1 MASEQVKE
9 RLLDA
14 AEKLFTEKGYDR
26 TNVRDLTAEA
36 GCNIAAVNYHFG
48 GKDKLYIEMF
58 RRNQLNLIKAQ
69 TENIKRVL
77 AMENATLE
85 DLIRVVAKKHFE
97 ELEEGTDKPS
107 VLKLLVREIL
117 EPHLTEEIIPREM
130 FEDVEQQYIDAIVEL
145 SPGIKYEDGV
155 FCRFSSGGVL
165 MYPVMFYRFYLALKP
180 ELTLDE
186 LVEHTVKF
194 CCAGIRSF
202 AK

>member
-26 TNVRDLTAEA
+26 TNVRDLTTEA

-48 GKDKLYIEMF
+48 GKDKLYVEMF
-58 RRNQLNLIKAQ
+58 RRHQRNLIEAQ
-69 TENIKRVL
+69 HENIKRIM
-77 AMENATLE
+77 AMENPTLE
-85 DLIRVVAKKHFE
+85 DLIREVAIKQFE
-97 ELEEGTDKPS
+97 ELHEGSDKPS
-107 VLKLLVREIL
+107 ILKLLIREIL
-117 EPHLTEEIIPREM
+117 EPHLTEEIIPHEM
-130 FEDVEQQYIDAIVEL
+130 YAKVEQLYIDSIVKLTPGVSYEDV
-145 SPGIKYEDGV
+145 V
-155 FCRFSSGGVL
+155 FCRFSSSGVL
-165 MYPVMFYRFYLALKP
+165 MYPVMFFRYYLMLKP
-180 ELTLDE
+180 KMKIDE

>member
-26 TNVRDLTAEA
+26 TNVRDLTTEA

-58 RRNQLNLIKAQ
+58 RRNQQNLIEAQ
-69 TENIKRVL
+69 TENIKRVM
-77 AMENATLE
+77 AMENPTLE
-85 DLIRVVAKKHFE
+85 DLMRVVAKKHYE
-97 ELEEGTDKPS
+97 ELQEGSDAPS
-107 VLKLLVREIL
+107 VMKLLIREIL

-130 FEDVEQQYIDAIVEL
+130 YENVEQLYFNAIIEL
-145 SPGIKYEDGV
+145 TPGISYGDGV
-155 FCRFSSGGVL
+155 LCRFSSGGVL
-165 MYPVMFYRFYLALKP
+165 MYPVMFYRYYLALKP
-180 ELTLDE
+180 EMTIDE
-186 LVEHTVKF
+186 LTEHTVKF